1 MIKLFSVGIIAAAT
15 MVVPGVSGSMMLM
28 LLGYY
33 DTILKT
39 INQFIDAVV
48 AFDINGILT
57 QCKVLIPFGIGIV
70 IGIFLIAK
78 LIEFSKAEIHAYY
91 AIIGLIIASPI
102 AILLKTD
109 WSAFSVVTLL
119 IGVVTFAAGWFA
131 ASKLGGE

>member
-1 MIKLFSVGIIAAAT
+1 MKIKMLPQEERP
-15 MVVPGVSGSMMLM
+15 VV
-28 LLGYY
+28 
-33 DTILKT
+33 K
-39 INQFIDAVV
+39 AV
-48 AFDINGILT
+48 FN
-57 QCKVLIPFGIGIV
+57 
-70 IGIFLIAK
+70 
-78 LIEFSKAEIHAYY
+78 